1 MGTERGD
8 LTPEQ
13 GILQLSAGGA
23 DRETA
28 SLIQRCAA

>member
-8 LTPEQ
+8 LNPEQ

-23 DRETA
+23 ARDNA
-28 SLIQRCAA
+28 ALIRRCAA